1 MNDDRQSNHLIREF
15 KRLDGGSNYISAS
28 SLNLICVFRL
38 YNHCYSF
45 VFDVSITEICHAC

>member
-28 SLNLICVFRL
+28 SLNLIAF
-38 YNHCYSF
+38 F
-45 VFDVSITEICHAC
+45 VFTIIATLSYSTFQ